1 MYVCVDCSPLLI
13 RCAGVKS
20 YLYYLARDLKAYA
33 GPHKFSAFPF
43 LDQVGGAD
51 LLDGSRTLD
60 HEQSMIGRYATTA
73 RLAFVNM
80 ANAGHHQMLD
90 WLTPGIDLF
99 HATNHVRNPPR
110 NKKLTTTLHDLTT
123 WTVPHCHPRAQIE
136 MEKSFVERV
145 VLRSDAVIAISESTK
160 QDLIRLFDFPPE
172 RIEVIH
178 PGIAGA
184 YFETKPGQTS
194 AVREKYGLSGN
205 YIVHVGTVEPRKNL
219 DTLLDA
225 YQQIS
230 PSLREEFP
238 LLLIGPMGW
247 AAESTRNR
255 VRSSGPGVRYLGYV
269 PEDDLP
275 PLIAGATACVSPS
288 LYEGFGLPIPQA
300 MALGVP
306 VLTSNVSSMPEVAGG
321 AAVLVDPHSTGEIRA
336 GIERLMLSPS
346 LREKLS
352 AKGRK
357 RAQAFHWET
366 SAKKTWRFF
375 EHVCGLGERRQV
387 ATA

>member
-20 YLYYLARDLKAYA
+20 YLYYLARNLKAYA
-33 GPHKFSAFPF
+33 GPHKFSTFPF
-43 LDQVGGAD
+43 LDQLGGAD
-51 LLDGSRTLD
+51 LLDGSRPLD

-123 WTVPHCHPRAQIE
+123 WTVPHCHPQSHID

-269 PEDDLP
+269 RSRGRLAATHRRSHRLCISVSLRRIRSAHTAGHGARGPRADLE
-275 PLIAGATACVSPS
+275 CFV
-288 LYEGFGLPIPQA
+288 
-300 MALGVP
+300 
-306 VLTSNVSSMPEVAGG
+306 NAGG
-321 AAVLVDPHSTGEIRA
+321 RRRRRRSGRPAQHRGNSRRDRAAHAESVAART
-336 GIERLMLSPS
+336 
-346 LREKLS
+346 
-352 AKGRK
+352 
-357 RAQAFHWET
+357 T
-366 SAKKTWRFF
+366 
-375 EHVCGLGERRQV
+375 LGEGLETGPGISLGDVGQEDLAV
-387 ATA
+387 F